1 MTSITRYSFKL
12 DTCPECNGSIILVK
26 EKGETVCCQC
36 GLIIYER
43 QIDLPYNDRR
53 IYNNEDSIKKERL
66 GTPISPLPLDIEL
79 CTYIDKNIIYNP
91 ELNRA
96 VRRDTNLAWK
106 SRNLL
111 ITTKELKRIGHNLN
125 LPSYILEEALNLY
138 KRAIRT
144 NMLKGRSTIGMI
156 IACIYYSC
164 KSRGIPRTLQEILKE
179 SPIIEKKVKKCYKA
193 LVDELNLKVC
203 HINPTSF
210 VPKYAAALNLNFD
223 VEKVACKILQL
234 IYKKNLIRGN
244 DPKGFCAGA
253 LYFASKIKKVYISQK
268 EIAKIV
274 GITEVTLR
282 SRYKELLKN
291 IKLIT
296 YN

>member
-1 MTSITRYSFKL
+1 MTSITEYSFKL
-12 DTCPECNGSIILVK
+12 ETCPECNGNIILIK

-43 QIDLPYNDRR
+43 QLDLSHNDRR
-53 IYNNEDSIKKERL
+53 IYNKEDSSKKERL
-66 GTPISPLPLDIEL
+66 GTPISPLIPDIIL
-79 CTYIDKNIIYNP
+79 CTYIDKKNIYNP
-91 ELNRA
+91 ELKRA
-96 VRRDTNLAWK
+96 VRRDTNLEWK

-111 ITTKELKRIGHNLN
+111 INTKELKRIGHNLN

-138 KRAIRT
+138 KKVIKT
-144 NMLKGRSTIGMI
+144 NMLKGRSIIGMI

-193 LVDELNLKVC
+193 LVNEFNLKVC
-203 HINPTSF
+203 HINPTSL
-210 VPKYAAALNLNFD
+210 VPKFAAALNLDFD
-223 VEKVACKILQL
+223 VEKAACKILQP
-234 IYKKNLIRGN
+234 IYKKNLIRGK

-253 LYFASKIKKVYISQK
+253 LYFASKIKNVCITQK
-268 EIAKIV
+268 EIAKIA

-282 SRYKELLKN
+282 SRYKELLKY